1 MKKVLTVGATLIL
14 LVGFASEIAWGN
26 TFDTFGYKSRATAMG
41 CAYTAMGDELTA
53 TYYNPAALTEAER
66 MRAETGYLMA
76 IPDLDFEVNGSPGKL
91 PKVDETKG
99 ISLGVAVPLGEAY
112 GRWVFGFGLH
122 IPQELAERTRFH
134 PPPEPYFLDYS
145 TRTQALIVLPAM
157 GFSPEA
163 LPELSVG
170 LGISILLDSEGKINS
185 PSDQVDPDGIA
196 LTRSDLDMHPTIA
209 IHAGLLYKLMEN
221 LRVGLAFRN
230 ELVIDIDTETSI
242 PDANTDISMDAAT
255 LFSPRQIA
263 LGVAYDLMEKLTVA
277 ADLTWIDWSEYKPP
291 FAIVEGVVLG
301 VPKKSKNID
310 PDFKDTFNPKLGAEY
325 HLYDFLDLRAGYSF
339 EPSPV
344 PDETLKGTSN
354 ILDSH
359 THIFSG
365 GFGLYLGEL
374 CDIPFLRILRIDSH
388 FQFIYL
394 TERNV
399 VKDTVLMFE
408 GEPSGVPGTP
418 RYYPGYLANPGY
430 PGFKIGGNVINWGLT
445 ASLVF

>member
-1 MKKVLTVGATLIL
+1 MKKVLTVGATLVL
-14 LVGFASEIAWGN
+14 LVGVASEIAWCN

-76 IPDLDFEVNGSPGKL
+76 IPDLDFDVEGNPTDLEV
-91 PKVDETKG
+91 DDTKG

-134 PPPEPYFLDYS
+134 PPPEPFFLDYS

-170 LGISILLDSEGKINS
+170 IGISILLDSEGKIIA
-185 PSDQVDPDGIA
+185 PSAQVDPDGIA

-242 PDANTDISMDAAT
+242 PKANTDISMDAAT

-263 LGVAYDLMEKLTVA
+263 LGIAYDLMEELTVA

-291 FAIVEGVVLG
+291 FAIVEGVVFR

-310 PDFKDTFNPKLGAEY
+310 PDFKDTYNPKLGAEY
-325 HLYDFLDLRAGYSF
+325 NLYDFLDLRAGYSF

-344 PDETLKGTSN
+344 PDKTLEGTSN

-388 FQFIYL
+388 LQFIYL
-394 TERNV
+394 TERKIE
-399 VKDTVLMFE
+399 KDPGLMLE
-408 GEPSGVPGTP
+408 SDIESQS
-418 RYYPGYLANPGY
+418 ANPGF
-430 PGFKIGGNVINWGLT
+430 PNFKIGGNVINWGLT